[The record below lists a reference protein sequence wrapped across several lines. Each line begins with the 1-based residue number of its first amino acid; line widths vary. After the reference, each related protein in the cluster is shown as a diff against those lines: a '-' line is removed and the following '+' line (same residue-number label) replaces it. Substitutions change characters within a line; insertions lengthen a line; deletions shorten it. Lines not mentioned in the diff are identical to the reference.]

1 MRVKLLRR
9 HEASTVLLAYP
20 ATIEEYHQALDT
32 LGRPARPAAGHAG
45 ADPDR
50 DGRGRAHG
58 CYVVTTAEQRRRWG
72 LPDLSAH
79 GRARMVDESRA
90 FDVLG
95 DAGAWSRAAVE
106 VPADA
111 GATPSPRDEEPD
123 GADLAAVRAVAAPG
137 PRVDRVLA
145 ALECGVLPR
154 FVCETLRKAL
164 LESVGSGK
172 GAVEKALGRAALAVA
187 LPWRT
192 LGPVRFDPVHLKQE
206 LDRTHVGLDGVKTRL
221 VEVLSANPH
230 TRGMLT
236 VEAPRRGRE
245 AANATSALIV
255 LPRSSQGVARIPC
268 LAGPRGTGKRSLAVA
283 AAEALGRRHVHVAL
297 DKRDTA
303 ALIRGKEGAAPGRII
318 RGLRQAGVRNPVF
331 ILEGIDR
338 VEDDAADPLLDVLDP
353 VRSVAFRDAYLQA
366 PFDLSAVLWIV
377 TVTDPGAIPEGARKR
392 LEVVE
397 FPGYTGHE
405 KLAIAEHLLKRPFD
419 DTVRTS
425 AAWLAPGPVAPSAGV
440 APDGPAV
447 LVEREA
453 SSLDELEALSASP
466 FPDRAAEAWRTAACA
481 GDVRFE
487 PDAIRHVIR
496 CHTNEAGVAELNAK
510 LAALCQLVV
519 ARRPYGARGPVVIT
533 PAVVREV
540 LGEGAVDVLPP
551 AVREAIARERRRLS
565 DKSDAG
571 TEKTNDWIEWLE
583 RLPWTRRSEAAI
595 DLERT
600 RAALDAGHAGLEH
613 AKARIIEYLAVR
625 RRNPLGAGAVICF
638 AGPPGVG
645 KTSLAQCTAEALG
658 RGFVKLACGGL
669 RDETDLRGH
678 NRTWRDSQPGSI
690 LHEMRQVGSKDPVFV
705 LDEVDKL
712 GPAPAAVLLE
722 VLDPEQNGRF
732 RDAFID
738 LPFDL
743 SEVLFLTTANEPARI
758 LPALRDRLEIIDLPG
773 YTEAEKIAIAETH
786 LIGAQN
792 RAAGLSE
799 TPVRFTRGA
808 CRRIIRRYTS
818 ERGIRQLAR
827 CLQTVCRKVA
837 LGLETGDASLVCER
851 ITAAQVRAFL
861 GQPGVDHTDGLD
873 RLREQLDAPALPE
886 VVRARGR
893 DVRARLSGLAPTD
906 PEHASSC
913 KYLQCLASLPWTKRT
928 AAASDLV
935 RARGILDAGH
945 VAHGA
950 VKEHVI
956 DYVTVRLAKPDVP
969 SPLLCLVGPP
979 GVGKT
984 WLARL
989 VAAAL
994 GRACARVACSALD
1007 SAADLHGARSGPP
1020 GRIVEQ
1026 LRRVGVRNPVFI
1038 LDEIDRLEKGG
1049 GVAAAL
1055 LEALDPAP
1063 GAAFRDRYVDLPFDL
1078 SEALFVATANSLGRV
1093 PAVLREGMMVV
1104 ELPGYTEAEKR
1115 RIASERLLPMQMTR
1129 YGLTAGQVR
1138 VTDEAVE
1145 AIVRG
1150 YTREAGVWRLA
1161 DVLGTVCAKVVRR
1174 RAEGNEAPVEVT
1186 PQTLAGML
1194 GAPMVADAE
1203 VAARTGRP
1211 GVAVGLSWTAAGGN
1225 LLYVEASCMSG
1236 NGALILTGR
1245 LGEVMQES
1253 VQVAL
1258 SWLRANAERYGIDPA
1273 FLRDTDV
1280 HLHVQSGEVPKEGAS
1295 AGVTMVAALVS
1306 AFTGCVVRGD
1316 LAMTGEITLAGH
1328 VLAVGA
1334 IKEKV
1339 LAAHRYGLARVV
1351 LPHQNKKQV
1360 DEQLGDDLR
1369 RAVAVD
1375 YVTRI
1380 DEVLDVALQRAP
1392 APDDAA
1398 TACNSAGRAP

>member
-1 MRVKLLRR
+1 M
-9 HEASTVLLAYP
+9 P
-20 ATIEEYHQALDT
+20 
-32 LGRPARPAAGHAG
+32 G
-45 ADPDR
+45 
-50 DGRGRAHG
+50 
-58 CYVVTTAEQRRRWG
+58 
-72 LPDLSAH
+72 
-79 GRARMVDESRA
+79 
-90 FDVLG
+90 
-95 DAGAWSRAAVE
+95 
-106 VPADA
+106 
-111 GATPSPRDEEPD
+111 
-123 GADLAAVRAVAAPG
+123 RAVA
-137 PRVDRVLA
+137 V
-145 ALECGVLPR
+145 
-154 FVCETLRKAL
+154 
-164 LESVGSGK
+164 
-172 GAVEKALGRAALAVA
+172 
-187 LPWRT
+187 
-192 LGPVRFDPVHLKQE
+192 
-206 LDRTHVGLDGVKTRL
+206 
-221 VEVLSANPH
+221 
-230 TRGMLT
+230 
-236 VEAPRRGRE
+236 
-245 AANATSALIV
+245 
-255 LPRSSQGVARIPC
+255 
-268 LAGPRGTGKRSLAVA
+268 
-283 AAEALGRRHVHVAL
+283 AEALGRCHVRVTL
-297 DKRDTA
+297 DRRDTA

-331 ILEGIDR
+331 ILEEIDR
-338 VEDDAADPLLDVLDP
+338 VEGDAADSLLDVLDP
-353 VRSVAFRDAYLQA
+353 VRCVAFRDAYLHA

-377 TVTDPGAIPEGARKR
+377 TVTDPGAIPEGARTR
-392 LEVVE
+392 LEVIE
-397 FPGYTGHE
+397 LPGYTEHE

-419 DTVRTS
+419 DTARAS
-425 AAWLAPGPVAPSAGV
+425 AACLAPEPAAPSV
-440 APDGPAV
+440 AVALDGPAV

-453 SSLDELEALSASP
+453 SSPEELEALSASP
-466 FPDRAAEAWRTAACA
+466 FPGRSAEAWRTAACA
-481 GDVRFE
+481 GDERFE
-487 PDAIRHVIR
+487 PDAIREVIR
-496 CHTNEAGVAELNAK
+496 AHTNEAGVAELNAK

-519 ARRPYGARGPVVIT
+519 ARRPYGPVVIT

-551 AVREAIARERRRLS
+551 AVREAIAGERRRLS

-571 TEKTNDWIEWLE
+571 TEKTNGWIEWLE

-595 DLERT
+595 DIERT

-638 AGPPGVG
+638 VGPPGVG
-645 KTSLAQCTAEALG
+645 KTSLAQCKAEALG

-669 RDETDLRGH
+669 HDETDLRGH

-690 LHEMRQVGSKDPVFV
+690 LREMRQVGSKDPVFV
-705 LDEVDKL
+705 LDEIDKL

-732 RDAFID
+732 RDAFIE

-743 SEVLFLTTANEPARI
+743 SEVLFMTTANETARI
-758 LPALRDRLEIIDLPG
+758 LPALRDRLEIIDPPG

-792 RAAGLSE
+792 RAAGLTE

-837 LGLETGDASLVCER
+837 LGLETGDASLVRER

-861 GQPGVDHTDGLD
+861 GEPGVDHTDGLD
-873 RLREQLDAPALPE
+873 RFREQLDAPALPE

-893 DVRARLSGLAPTD
+893 EVLARLSGLAPTD
-906 PEHASSC
+906 PELARGRE
-913 KYLQCLASLPWTKRT
+913 YLQCLASLPWKKRS
-928 AAASDLV
+928 AAASDLA
-935 RARGILDAGH
+935 RARAVLDAGH

-956 DYVTVRLAKPDVP
+956 DYLAVCLAKPDVP
-969 SPLLCLVGPP
+969 PPLLCLVGPA

-984 WLARL
+984 WLA
-989 VAAAL
+989 AL
-994 GRACARVACSALD
+994 
-1007 SAADLHGARSGPP
+1007 
-1020 GRIVEQ
+1020 I
-1026 LRRVGVRNPVFI
+1026 
-1038 LDEIDRLEKGG
+1038 
-1049 GVAAAL
+1049 
-1055 LEALDPAP
+1055 EALDPAP
-1063 GAAFRDRYVDLPFDL
+1063 GAAFRDRYADLPFDL

-1093 PAVLREGMMVV
+1093 PAMLREGMMVV

-1129 YGLTAGQVR
+1129 YGLTADQVR

-1150 YTREAGVWRLA
+1150 YTREAGVWSLA
-1161 DVLGTVCAKVVRR
+1161 DALGTVCAKVVRR
-1174 RAEGNEAPVEVT
+1174 RVEGNEAPVEVT
-1186 PQTLAGML
+1186 PRTLAGML
-1194 GAPMVADAE
+1194 GAPRVAGAE

-1211 GVAVGLSWTAAGGN
+1211 GVAVGLCWTAAGGG
-1225 LLYVEASCMSG
+1225 LLFVEVSRIP
-1236 NGALILTGR
+1236 GARALTLTGR

-1253 VQVAL
+1253 GRVAL
-1258 SWLRANAERYGIDPA
+1258 SWLRANAERYGIGPA

-1280 HLHVQSGEVPKEGAS
+1280 HLHVQSEEVPKEGAS

-1306 AFTGCVVRGD
+1306 AFTGRVVRGD
-1316 LAMTGEITLAGH
+1316 LAMTGEITLGGH
-1328 VLAVGA
+1328 VLPVGA

-1351 LPHQNKKQV
+1351 LPHRNKKQI

-1369 RAVAVD
+1369 RAVAID

-1392 APDDAA
+1392 AADDAA
-1398 TACNSAGRAP
+1398 TACNPAGRAP

>member
-9 HEASTVLLAYP
+9 HEAGTVLLAYP
-20 ATIEEYHQALDT
+20 ATLEEYHQALDT
-32 LGRPARPAAGHAG
+32 LGRPAHPAAGHAG
-45 ADPDR
+45 TDPDR
-50 DGRGRAHG
+50 EGRGRAHG
-58 CYVVTTAEQRRRWG
+58 CYVVTTAEQRCRWG

-95 DAGAWSRAAVE
+95 DAAAWSKAAVD
-106 VPADA
+106 VPPDA
-111 GATPSPRDEEPD
+111 EAAPSPRDDEPD
-123 GADLAAVRAVAAPG
+123 GADLTAVRAVAAPG

-145 ALECGVLPR
+145 ALECGGLPR
-154 FVCETLRKAL
+154 FVSETLRKAL
-164 LESVGSGK
+164 LESAGSGK
-172 GAVEKALGRAALAVA
+172 EAVEKALGRAALAVA

-206 LDRTHVGLDGVKTRL
+206 LDRTHVGLDGIKTRL
-221 VEVLSANPH
+221 VEVLAGNPQ

-236 VEAPRRGRE
+236 VEAPRHRRE
-245 AANATSALIV
+245 AKNATSALIV
-255 LPRSSQGVARIPC
+255 LPRSFQDAARVPC
-268 LAGPRGTGKRSLAVA
+268 LAGSRGSGKTSLAVA
-283 AAEALGRRHVHVAL
+283 VAEALGRRHVRVTL
-297 DKRDTA
+297 DKPDTA
-303 ALIRGKEGAAPGRII
+303 ALIHGKEGAAPGRII
-318 RGLRQAGVRNPVF
+318 RGLREAGVRNPVF
-331 ILEGIDR
+331 ILEGIDH
-338 VEDDAADPLLDVLDP
+338 VEDDAADSLLDP
-353 VRSVAFRDAYLQA
+353 VRSAAFGDAYLQA

-392 LEVVE
+392 LEVFE
-397 FPGYTGHE
+397 LPGYTEHE
-405 KLAIAEHLLKRPFD
+405 KLAIAEHLLKHPFD
-419 DTVRTS
+419 DTVQAS
-425 AAWLAPGPVAPSAGV
+425 AACLAPGPAAPSV
-440 APDGPAV
+440 AVALDGPAV

-466 FPDRAAEAWRTAACA
+466 FPDRSAEAWRTAACA

-487 PDAIRHVIR
+487 PDAVRHVIR

-551 AVREAIARERRRLS
+551 AVREAIARERRRLG

-625 RRNPLGAGAVICF
+625 RRNPLGAGVVICF

-669 RDETDLRGH
+669 RDGTDLRGH
-678 NRTWRDSQPGSI
+678 NRTWKDSQPGSI
-690 LHEMRQVGSKDPVFV
+690 LREMRQVGSKDPVFV
-705 LDEVDKL
+705 LDEIDKV

-732 RDAFID
+732 RDAFIE

-743 SEVLFLTTANEPARI
+743 SEVLFITTANEPARI

-773 YTEAEKIAIAETH
+773 YTEVEKIAIAETH

-792 RAAGLSE
+792 RAAGLTE

-818 ERGIRQLAR
+818 ERGIRQLVR
-827 CLQTVCRKVA
+827 CLQTICRKVA
-837 LGLETGDASLVCER
+837 LGLETGDASLVRER

-873 RLREQLDAPALPE
+873 RFREQLGAPALPQ

-893 DVRARLSGLAPTD
+893 EVLARLSELAPTD
-906 PEHASSC
+906 PELARGRE
-913 KYLQCLASLPWTKRT
+913 YLQCLASLPWTKRT
-928 AAASDLV
+928 GAASDLA
-935 RARGILDAGH
+935 RARAVLDAGH

-956 DYVTVRLAKPDVP
+956 DYVAVRLTKPDVP
-969 SPLLCLVGPP
+969 PPLLCLVGPP

-994 GRACARVACSALD
+994 GRACARVPCGALD

-1026 LRRVGVRNPVFI
+1026 LRRVGVRNPVFL
-1038 LDEIDRLEKGG
+1038 LDEIDRLEKGA

-1055 LEALDPAP
+1055 FEALDPAP
-1063 GAAFRDRYVDLPFDL
+1063 GAGFRDRYVDLPFDL

-1093 PAVLREGMMVV
+1093 PALLREGMMVV

-1115 RIASERLLPMQMTR
+1115 LIASERLLPMQMTR
-1129 YGLTAGQVR
+1129 YGLTADQVR

-1161 DVLGTVCAKVVRR
+1161 DALGTVCAKVVRR
-1174 RAEGNEAPVEVT
+1174 RAEGNEEPVEVT
-1186 PQTLAGML
+1186 PQALAGML

-1203 VAARTGRP
+1203 VDARAGRP

-1225 LLYVEASCMSG
+1225 LLFVEASCMSG

-1273 FLRDTDV
+1273 FRRDTDV

-1306 AFTGCVVRGD
+1306 VFTGRVVRGD
-1316 LAMTGEITLAGH
+1316 LAMTGEITLGGQ

-1369 RAVAVD
+1369 HAVAVD
-1375 YVTRI
+1375 YVTRV
-1380 DEVLDVALQRAP
+1380 DEVLDVALQCAP
-1392 APDDAA
+1392 AADDAA
-1398 TACNSAGRAP
+1398 TACTSAGRAP